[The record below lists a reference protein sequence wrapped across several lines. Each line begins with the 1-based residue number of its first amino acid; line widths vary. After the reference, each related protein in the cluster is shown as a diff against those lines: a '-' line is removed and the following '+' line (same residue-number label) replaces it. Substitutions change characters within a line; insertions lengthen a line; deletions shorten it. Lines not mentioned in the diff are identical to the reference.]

1 LPLRDRRRGSLC
13 GVGLSGESV
22 RGVVRGGCREIRAEM
37 RNQAGTQEIVDEL
50 QTAMDQFAV
59 IASELKK

>member
-1 LPLRDRRRGSLC
+1 
-13 GVGLSGESV
+13 
-22 RGVVRGGCREIRAEM
+22 M